1 MAEGRCEFPVLVKGD
16 CKAETFKTLKN
27 KLQLYFQSLKLSGGG
42 ECIVEYGEPSKA
54 QAVVCFASE
63 EGKCIVVLLFNLHMF
78 EMQITIC
85 VSSGA
90 TAFEDIKSDDP
101 YHPSAVVL
109 NNLSENVTTDL
120 LILFV
125 ENNSRL
131 SEGEGD
137 FTLEMLSDIDAAVVI
152 FKKTIDIF
160 EFIAKCSGK
169 VIERKKIVAKHL
181 EITRSILVENL
192 SPAVS
197 DELLKL
203 YFEKPIYGG
212 AVVNDIVLEDSS
224 AIISFQNAKDLDSIL
239 DKDHVVDKKPI
250 LVYPYYKSLAS
261 ALYGN
266 KGPVVKM
273 PDAFPVT
280 VNPYILNFLRDK
292 RYIGE
297 INDKMSKC
305 YCDVVWP
312 DLGKP
317 NIIKLLP
324 SFSKVVKGL
333 TKLTKVWKKE
343 ALDTITSIL
352 LKYTFAENNISL
364 PVWKAVQPE
373 IDQLSNQN
381 VSVVLDMPLG
391 KVILVGE
398 YNPVNELKQQ
408 MRNIIEIAFRKQ
420 ERENQSI
427 SQTIDLSPAMYTFL
441 QHNDLQENLS
451 IRFAD
456 LWMNYDATTG
466 SLILCGLQH
475 EVHGGK
481 SYVLQELINLKQK
494 QIEMDNLLICFLQMV
509 KNNES
514 CHRIFTSLGINAVY
528 EIKDNGLVL
537 YGKENNILFE
547 AERSLE
553 TIFNIKQIVVENRDL
568 IAKREWKQLLK
579 ELDKKLNYSQKI
591 FEIEEMPFGTGVR
604 IAIFGFSDAVN
615 QVFEHLDDF
624 VNKNAFIKK
633 FIEVESSAMLGFLVH
648 FQKITSLPH
657 TEKKDVKIEVNENQM
672 NIKLSGP
679 REHVCDVEDFIRK
692 EISLLSFSVLNL
704 TEPGIKIYFKEEKD
718 ILAASVMQKFH
729 CVIKSQ
735 EKHFLKSDNKE
746 SSQLCYQVQLPDG
759 PLVAVL
765 RGDLCGHHVD
775 VIVNAANENLQH
787 IGGLAGAVLKA
798 AGPMLQ
804 TTCDYIIK
812 TQGIL
817 KPGDAVI
824 TDAGNLPCSSVIHTV
839 GPRWGSN
846 NKETSVKSLKRAVKE
861 SLRLAEM
868 YNLRSIAIPAIS
880 SGIFGFPLKL
890 CAEIIV
896 QSIKEFWKDSKGRL
910 SLQKID
916 LLNNDR
922 KTVEAVLDAVQR
934 EFDVY
939 IKTPSMGQSKTELRV
954 QETGNVNQEKALTK
968 KDPNV
973 QIVTSCIQNMKV
985 SYLCHIDITD
995 VIVTSVGPDLCLKKG
1010 AISFAIY
1017 NKAGPMLQ
1025 QLLMKEANGNVPE
1038 GDIIITKGCNLNCD
1052 VVFHVIVPKWDKGT
1066 GNASEILKHIISSCL
1081 QNAEALQLKSISFP
1095 AIGTGLL
1102 GFPKSHVANIMFE
1115 EVSKFTSV
1123 YHPKFLQDIY
1133 FVLHPNDEQ
1142 TIAVS
1147 IFFLGNIVKISLKTH
1162 LITNFST
1169 VIKNVSKYL
1178 AEMKVGE
1185 ILLQVVLGD
1194 ITKETTDIIVNSTA
1208 SFEMKTGRI
1217 EFFDEVMERVDKGS
1231 AVDEIITK
1239 GGSLLCKNTIHLIAQ
1254 EEPEKTKSGVVKAL
1268 HICETNRI
1276 PSITFSTIGT
1286 GLISYLFLK
1295 NLFLILLLDRLTS
1308 FIFGNKIKENKRKRE
1323 LIILADLIEPAI
1335 IHICGESEQE
1345 VKNAESW
1352 LKELALNQL
1361 DGQVITNDLLY
1372 GFGKREHEELRCL
1385 QKQLQVKIE
1394 FEYKQSVVEIRVC
1407 GLKRNVSSA
1416 GFKIHQMMED
1426 VRKEQERIND
1436 EELISH
1442 MVQWQFKDGN
1452 QFMPF
1457 DNATNFKLENA
1468 FIMKENSVVIEIH
1481 SKTVTV
1487 DFNNNTAEDINHK
1500 KFAVKQDSYYNWCY
1514 NYDYI
1519 CSEFIF
1525 SAQIKR
1531 IQNLSLWK
1539 KYLLEKKTISEKN
1552 ALGNKNERILFHKP
1566 TRQSVEM
1573 ISTRGFDR
1581 NFTELPASS
1590 IHDTYSSIKANRAIH
1605 RLKYMFRARVITGE
1619 FCQGV
1624 NNMIVPP
1631 VKNTSYPTDLYDS
1644 VVDNPLVPSLFVI
1657 FKDIQ
1662 AYPEYFIE
1670 YY

>member
-1 MAEGRCEFPVLVKGD
+1 
-16 CKAETFKTLKN
+16 TTL
-27 KLQLYFQSLKLSGGG
+27 F
-42 ECIVEYGEPSKA
+42 
-54 QAVVCFASE
+54 
-63 EGKCIVVLLFNLHMF
+63 
-78 EMQITIC
+78 
-85 VSSGA
+85 
-90 TAFEDIKSDDP
+90 
-101 YHPSAVVL
+101 
-109 NNLSENVTTDL
+109 
-120 LILFV
+120 
-125 ENNSRL
+125 
-131 SEGEGD
+131 
-137 FTLEMLSDIDAAVVI
+137 
-152 FKKTIDIF
+152 
-160 EFIAKCSGK
+160 
-169 VIERKKIVAKHL
+169 
-181 EITRSILVENL
+181 RS
-192 SPAVS
+192 
-197 DELLKL
+197 
-203 YFEKPIYGG
+203 
-212 AVVNDIVLEDSS
+212 
-224 AIISFQNAKDLDSIL
+224 
-239 DKDHVVDKKPI
+239 
-250 LVYPYYKSLAS
+250 
-261 ALYGN
+261 
-266 KGPVVKM
+266 
-273 PDAFPVT
+273 
-280 VNPYILNFLRDK
+280 
-292 RYIGE
+292 
-297 INDKMSKC
+297 
-305 YCDVVWP
+305 
-312 DLGKP
+312 
-317 NIIKLLP
+317 
-324 SFSKVVKGL
+324 
-333 TKLTKVWKKE
+333 
-343 ALDTITSIL
+343 
-352 LKYTFAENNISL
+352 
-364 PVWKAVQPE
+364 
-373 IDQLSNQN
+373 
-381 VSVVLDMPLG
+381 
-391 KVILVGE
+391 
-398 YNPVNELKQQ
+398 
-408 MRNIIEIAFRKQ
+408 
-420 ERENQSI
+420 
-427 SQTIDLSPAMYTFL
+427 
-441 QHNDLQENLS
+441 
-451 IRFAD
+451 
-456 LWMNYDATTG
+456 
-466 SLILCGLQH
+466 
-475 EVHGGK
+475 
-481 SYVLQELINLKQK
+481 
-494 QIEMDNLLICFLQMV
+494 
-509 KNNES
+509 
-514 CHRIFTSLGINAVY
+514 
-528 EIKDNGLVL
+528 
-537 YGKENNILFE
+537 
-547 AERSLE
+547 
-553 TIFNIKQIVVENRDL
+553 
-568 IAKREWKQLLK
+568 
-579 ELDKKLNYSQKI
+579 
-591 FEIEEMPFGTGVR
+591 
-604 IAIFGFSDAVN
+604 
-615 QVFEHLDDF
+615 
-624 VNKNAFIKK
+624 
-633 FIEVESSAMLGFLVH
+633 
-648 FQKITSLPH
+648 
-657 TEKKDVKIEVNENQM
+657 
-672 NIKLSGP
+672 
-679 REHVCDVEDFIRK
+679 
-692 EISLLSFSVLNL
+692 
-704 TEPGIKIYFKEEKD
+704 
-718 ILAASVMQKFH
+718 
-729 CVIKSQ
+729 
-735 EKHFLKSDNKE
+735 
-746 SSQLCYQVQLPDG
+746 DG

-973 QIVTSCIQNMKV
+973 QIVTSCIQNMK
-985 SYLCHIDITD
+985 TD

-1142 TIAVS
+1142 TIAAFCTVFNYPAPKQMLAS
-1147 IFFLGNIVKISLKTH
+1147 ARVEKRFTEQVFGRTSLPKE
-1162 LITNFST
+1162 
-1169 VIKNVSKYL
+1169 YL

-1208 SFEMKTGRI
+1208 SFEMKTGTNRQ
-1217 EFFDEVMERVDKGS
+1217 
-1231 AVDEIITK
+1231 EIITK

-1286 GLISYLFLK
+1286 GQIGINPSLFADAMIQGVAEFANQEQVIFLSVVRIVISNPQTFDDFRKSMQKREGTRLTESESIFTKTK
-1295 NLFLILLLDRLTS
+1295 NRLTS

-1500 KFAVKQDSYYNWCY
+1500 KFAVKRVLLAEGEDKNIPNHWEDMNGLQFKEVELSRSSQEYVDVTTS
-1514 NYDYI
+1514 
-1519 CSEFIF
+1519 FLKT
-1525 SAQIKR
+1525 SAHYTIVKIKR

-1581 NFTELPASS
+1581 NFTELPVYGKGSYFCTEGASS

>member
-1 MAEGRCEFPVLVKGD
+1 
-16 CKAETFKTLKN
+16 
-27 KLQLYFQSLKLSGGG
+27 
-42 ECIVEYGEPSKA
+42 
-54 QAVVCFASE
+54 
-63 EGKCIVVLLFNLHMF
+63 
-78 EMQITIC
+78 
-85 VSSGA
+85 
-90 TAFEDIKSDDP
+90 
-101 YHPSAVVL
+101 
-109 NNLSENVTTDL
+109 LSENVTTDL

-152 FKKTIDIF
+152 FKKTI
-160 EFIAKCSGK
+160 GK
-169 VIERKKIVAKHL
+169 IQKKIVAKHL

-224 AIISFQNAKDLDSIL
+224 AIISFQN
-239 DKDHVVDKKPI
+239 DHVVDKKPI

-1169 VIKNVSKYL
+1169 VIKNVSSS
-1178 AEMKVGE
+1178 EMKVGE

-1208 SFEMKTGRI
+1208 SFEMKTETAVSI
-1217 EFFDEVMERVDKGS
+1217 K
-1231 AVDEIITK
+1231 AVDNSNNFNGCISNVKSIVLKYLFTFKGTNRQEIITK

-1286 GLISYLFLK
+1286 GQIGINPSLFADAMIQGVAEFANQEQVIFLSVVRIVISNPQTFDDFRK
-1295 NLFLILLLDRLTS
+1295 SMQKREVFLILLLDRLTS

-1500 KFAVKQDSYYNWCY
+1500 KKTILCFLIYQGEDKNIPNHWEDMNGLQFKEVELSRSSQEYVDVTTSFLKT
-1514 NYDYI
+1514 
-1519 CSEFIF
+1519 
-1525 SAQIKR
+1525 SAHYTIIKR

-1566 TRQSVEM
+1566 TRTLKLFLLLSFHLE
-1573 ISTRGFDR
+1573 
-1581 NFTELPASS
+1581 FTVYGKGSYFCTEGASS